1 MQYQTPLS
9 LHKKIWTSKE
19 VGNHDKESKED
30 DHNQEREQKQEEEDS
45 GEITMT
51 TTNHVF

>member
-1 MQYQTPLS
+1 MIKGQ
-9 LHKKIWTSKE
+9 KKMII
-19 VGNHDKESKED
+19 N
-30 DHNQEREQKQEEEDS
+30 RILEQKQEEEDS